1 MDYSAQKL
9 KITSS
14 GVIKM
19 KEMSGALILMI
30 VESQK
35 TQSIRFGLLFV
46 CLFFKSC

>member
-14 GVIKM
+14 GVIKK
-19 KEMSGALILMI
+19 KEMSGSPVLVM

-35 TQSIRFGLLFV
+35 AQSIRFGLLSGFF
-46 CLFFKSC
+46 FFKYC